1 MNFTLTD
8 KNNAVLFNG
17 SKQECMHFIKRRALN
32 RAEITLQ
39 LSEDHKPSAHYTV
52 PIEPIEEP
60 HSKGAVR
67 KPFYKRIFS
76 K

>member
-8 KNNAVLFNG
+8 KNNTVLFNG

-32 RAEITLQ
+32 RTEITLQ
-39 LSEDHKPSAHYTV
+39 LSEDYKPSVHYTV
-52 PIEPIEEP
+52 PIESMEP
-60 HSKGAVR
+60 TNSKGAR
-67 KPFYKRIFS
+67 TKPFYKRIFG